1 MARVRAAAK
10 RRTPASARPPKTR
23 RAAGGVLPGG
33 MFRVALKLLL
43 AAAAVAAV
51 WCFVPVK
58 GRTLAE
64 RWGRSRTTAEFVER
78 AWADLRGHPEPP
90 AARPHAPLHGPGEK
104 AQARGAPPRPTES
117 HSEADRRALD
127 KVLSQHLGE

>member
-1 MARVRAAAK
+1 
-10 RRTPASARPPKTR
+10 
-23 RAAGGVLPGG
+23 

-64 RWGRSRTTAEFVER
+64 RWGRARTPVEFVER
-78 AWADLRGHPEPP
+78 AWSDIRGHPEAAPPRQHPP
-90 AARPHAPLHGPGEK
+90 ARSS
-104 AQARGAPPRPTES
+104 AQARGTVPERPTES

-127 KVLSQHLGE
+127 QVLSRHLTE